1 MNRQIGRR
9 YAVTAVFF
17 AVVIT
22 SVTLSAR
29 ALGPG
34 ELSPGEA
41 RNLIARMPGFELSR
55 DAVRVKEVN
64 AVGNSAVVVAQVET
78 AYRMER
84 DGGGKWRVAEIRTGA
99 NRWQSVDE
107 IARSLA
113 EEKAIVAKSEMETMA
128 TGLESYRRARGVYV
142 TGDTVAIL
150 MDHLQPRFLCRVI
163 RIDPWHQPYAYSGTA
178 NSYSLRSAGP
188 DEKLDTS
195 DDVIFNH

>member
-1 MNRQIGRR
+1 MMIKRLFSRR
-9 YAVTAVFF
+9 WLVVGLALTAVFG
-17 AVVIT
+17 AVA
-22 SVTLSAR
+22 AR
-29 ALGPG
+29 AMSAG

-84 DGGGKWRVAEIRTGA
+84 GGDGKWRVAEIRTGA

-107 IARSLA
+107 LARSLA
-113 EEKAIVAKSEMETMA
+113 EEKAIVARSEMETMA
-128 TGLESYRRARGVYV
+128 TALEGYRRARGVYV
-142 TGDTVAIL
+142 TGDTVAVL

-163 RIDPWHQPYAYSGTA
+163 RIDPWHQPYAYSGSA
-178 NSYSLRSAGP
+178 NSYTLRSAGP